1 MKALGIILIIV
12 GLAMIIL
19 REVNFTTE
27 KKVADVGPLEI
38 NKKEKKTVAWPVV
51 AGIGVAAVGVVVLV
65 PSGRKSA

>member
-65 PSGRKSA
+65 ASGRKSA